1 VTYPTTRRISY
12 LEVHLLEAS
21 ALVGDLVE
29 SSLDVDVGL
38 TADTTEEKL
47 GLAEVGVIVAASI
60 EVGTSKLVDASI
72 LHHVETSPWRIDI
85 ATLLIAALHLAVSIT
100 VLTDAVLV
108 AVARAVAGSAGRRAQ
123 VRSIG
128 LGGRDDGLSHLID
141 GLLDEDLLVELLKI
155 LLSGLAHEDTL
166 GGLERNLKG
175 GDGVSDLDRSPP
187 GRNAG
192 LVVLSDVHGSHAL
205 ITILASLA
213 VALDVGLDVVKL
225 ILEGVAGLG
234 VDLSIVDPE
243 EGVDISDVGTDGI
256 IPVVGKAAGA
266 DRSSSGDVHIVRDG
280 DLVEDRTSEAGL
292 NVEDEVL
299 EELPGGHL
307 VESVLHLG
315 SIEIATIGEADST
328 LRAVIVEE
336 DKHVI
341 LISRLESL
349 AAADARH
356 ILTSKDL
363 DEVLA
368 SDKVASEILRNTV
381 IHIRAVGLVDDL
393 TGLGVLRVTSDII
406 LHHNDDVLVGNTHLV
421 DNLIGVADISLVT
434 IVVITIGT
442 SSKNNPGVLTK
453 LLLRQV

>member
-1 VTYPTTRRISY
+1 MI
-12 LEVHLLEAS
+12 
-21 ALVGDLVE
+21 
-29 SSLDVDVGL
+29 
-38 TADTTEEKL
+38 
-47 GLAEVGVIVAASI
+47 IAASI
-60 EVGTSKLVDASI
+60 EVGTSKLMDASI
-72 LHHVETSPWRIDI
+72 LQDVETSPGRIDI
-85 ATLLIAALHLAVSIT
+85 ATLLVAALHLAVGCT
-100 VLTDAVLV
+100 VLTNAVLV
-108 AVARAVAGSAGRRAQ
+108 AVARAVASRAGRRAQ

-128 LGGRDDGLSHLID
+128 LGSRDDGLGHLVD
-141 GLLDEDLLVELLKI
+141 GLLDGDLLVELLKI

-166 GGLERNLKG
+166 GGLKRNLKG
-175 GDGVSDLDRSPP
+175 GDSISDLDRSLP

-205 ITILASLA
+205 VTILAGLT
-213 VALDVGLDVVKL
+213 VALDVGLDVIKL

-234 VDLSIVDPE
+234 VDLSVVDPE

-299 EELPGGHL
+299 VKLLGGHL
-307 VESVLHLG
+307 VEQVLHLS
-315 SIEIATIGEADST
+315 SIKITTTREADGT
-328 LRAVIVEE
+328 LRTVIVKE
-336 DKHVI
+336 DKNVI
-341 LISRLESL
+341 LLSRLKSL

-368 SDKVASEILRNTV
+368 VDKTASEILRNSGV
-381 IHIRAVGLVDDL
+381 HIRASGLVDDL
-393 TGLGVLRVTSDII
+393 SALGVLRVISNII
-406 LHHNDDVLVGNTHLV
+406 LHHNNDVLIRNTHLV
-421 DNLIGVADISLVT
+421 DNLIGMANISLVT
-434 IVVITIGT
+434 IVIITIGT

>member
-12 LEVHLLEAS
+12 LEVHLLETS

-29 SSLDVDVGL
+29 SSLDVDIGL
-38 TADTTEEKL
+38 TADTTEEEL
-47 GLAEVGVIVAASI
+47 GLAEVGVLVAAGI
-60 EVGTSKLVDASI
+60 EEGTSKLVDASI
-72 LHHVETSPWRIDI
+72 LHDVETSLGRIDI
-85 ATLLIAALHLAVSIT
+85 ATLLVAALHLAVLVV

-108 AVARAVAGSAGRRAQ
+108 AVARAVASGAGRRAQ

-128 LGGRDDGLSHLID
+128 LGSRDDGLSHLID
-141 GLLDEDLLVELLKI
+141 GLLDADLLVELLKI

-175 GDGVSDLDRSPP
+175 GDSVSDLDGSLP

-205 ITILASLA
+205 VTILASLA

-256 IPVVGKAAGA
+256 IKVVSEAAGA
-266 DRSSSGDVHIVRDG
+266 DRSSSGDVDVLGDG
-280 DLVEDRTSEAGL
+280 DLVEDGTSEASL
-292 NVEDEVL
+292 NVEDEILVHL
-299 EELPGGHL
+299 VGGHL
-307 VESVLHLG
+307 VESALHLG
-315 SIEIATIGEADST
+315 GIEVAAVGEADGA

-341 LISRLESL
+341 LIGRLEAL
-349 AAADARH
+349 AAADASH

-368 SDKVASEILRNTV
+368 VDKSASEILRNSG

-393 TGLGVLRVTSDII
+393 TGLGVLRVTSNII
-406 LHHNDDVLVGNTHLV
+406 LHHNDDVLIRDTHLV
-421 DNLIGVADISLVT
+421 DDLIGVADISLVT